1 MTRTNPVTRAVVAG
15 LLAAALAACSSSS
28 SEPAAVFPVGQG
40 IRKDA
45 TRSALLADGWTTCY
59 EGDYASGTSLATL
72 LAGCTG
78 QFMLLG
84 CRADDA
90 TDALALAAADRR
102 ETVVQADGPGLHHV
116 ANGVGW
122 YFDASWSWGF
132 FPAGQAVNLDTCDTD
147 SGGVVLGAKDRR
159 LCWHTQDGDLV
170 AGFRCG
176 DNALND
182 STTWRRLVMV
192 HP

>member
-1 MTRTNPVTRAVVAG
+1 MDRTDFLTRAALVG
-15 LLAAALAACSSSS
+15 LLAAALAACSSPSP
-28 SEPAAVFPVGQG
+28 EPSVFPVGQG

-45 TRSALLADGWTTCY
+45 TRSALLADGWTTCF
-59 EGDYASGTSLATL
+59 EGDYATGAPLATL

-78 QFMLLG
+78 KYMLLG
-84 CRADDA
+84 CRADDV

-102 ETVVQADGPGLHHV
+102 ETVIQADGAGLTHV

-122 YFDASWSWGF
+122 YFDGSWSWGF

-147 SGGVVLGAKDRR
+147 SGGVVLGAKDLR
-159 LCWHTQDGDLV
+159 LCWHTQDGDLA
-170 AGFRCG
+170 AGYRCG
-176 DNALND
+176 DNELNA